1 MKSPYHF
8 LAKTYHFCEEVIF
21 GSALQNCRTAFLS
34 EIPPNA
40 HVLSV
45 GEGDGRFAQALL
57 AQHPEVHLQVIEP
70 DSAMR
75 AQAQAKLPNL
85 TFVANSTTCDILVLN
100 FILDLFTEEEAHRFL
115 DQLPP
120 AKTLI
125 IGDFFPNKVNG
136 PATRLTARLLTWTM
150 YRFFRLTTGLKT
162 KKIPPIEKILTTKGW
177 RLHQE
182 SPQWSGYITAQLWM
196 RRDKN
201 N

>member
-8 LAKTYHFCEEVIF
+8 LAKAYHFCEEVIF

-34 EIPPNA
+34 EIPPKA

-70 DSAMR
+70 DPAMR
-75 AQAQAKLPNL
+75 AQVLAKLPNL
-85 TFVANSTTCDILVLN
+85 SFVTSASNCDILVLN
-100 FILDLFTEEEAHRFL
+100 FILDLFTEEEAHHFL

-120 AKTLI
+120 AQTLI
-125 IGDFFPNKVNG
+125 LSDFFPSKVNG
-136 PATRLTARLLTWTM
+136 PATHITARLLTWIM

-162 KKIPPIEKILTTKGW
+162 KEIPPIEKILTAKGW

-182 SPQWSGYITAQLWM
+182 SPQWSGFITAQLWI
-196 RRDKN
+196 RN
-201 N
+201 